1 MGRTLFWYI
10 FRDLVW
16 VFLLA
21 SGALAGIMSF
31 GGLLRPLTKYGL
43 DLSQVGQMLAYFL
56 PAMTNYSWPVAAVF
70 AAVFVYG
77 RLSADNEL
85 TAARAAGISYLSL
98 IMPSVLLGLGVS
110 LLSLVFLWFVV
121 PESFLRAER
130 VVYGNL
136 ARLVVSEVERTQ
148 RLTLH
153 SGDEQVV
160 VFARS
165 ARVVDPPADQPGRQA
180 VELSDVAIVRYAPQA
195 SRRAMPVPEDFYLAR
210 TAYALIEMSDDP
222 GSPVMLSA
230 SLIDGAKVPRP
241 VSNQTTA
248 SVQAAIRS
256 SSFGPYPLT
265 SELRESM
272 RYMNIRQLLALSA
285 TPELSSR
292 LRRMLADLTRD
303 DQQAEMAREFGRRLG
318 SGDRRIELVGDV
330 ETVEVFAGVIEPRV
344 EGSVVTIES
353 GDRDNPGLRV
363 RWGGS
368 GAIDALARSVRLDVR
383 IDPTNRR
390 ANVSVDLLDAV
401 IFVDGQATNRQSI
414 ERRLSIELPPEIAA
428 MTQTR
433 VASFLDSPSL
443 GDAGKARIRGRLVAQ
458 QNRITGELHS
468 RLAVAGS
475 CLLLPLVGAT
485 LGMFFRSGNFIGA
498 MALSTIPA
506 VLAVVLVVAG
516 RHTAANVPSAV
527 SADFANP
534 LTMGLVILWSGNA
547 LVLTAAA
554 SLYHRLSRT

>member
-31 GGLLRPLTKYGL
+31 GGLLRPLTKHGL

-85 TAARAAGISYLSL
+85 TAARAVGISYLSL
-98 IMPSVLLGLGVS
+98 IMPALLLGLGVS
-110 LLSLVFLWFVV
+110 LLSLLFLWFVV

-165 ARVVDPPADQPGRQA
+165 ARVLPPPVDQPRRQA
-180 VELSDVAIVRYAPQA
+180 VELSEVAIVRYAPPA
-195 SRRAMPVPEDFYLAR
+195 SRRAVPVPADFYLAR
-210 TAYALIEMSDDP
+210 TAYAVIEMPDDP
-222 GSPVMLSA
+222 ASPVMLTA
-230 SLIDGAKVPRP
+230 SLVDGAKVPRP
-241 VSNQTTA
+241 LSGRTTS

-265 SELRESM
+265 SEMRESM
-272 RYMNIRQLLALSA
+272 RFMNIRQLLALSA
-285 TPELSSR
+285 TPERSSR
-292 LRRMLADLTRD
+292 LRRMLADMTRD
-303 DQQAEMAREFGRRLG
+303 DQQAAMARDLAGRLS
-318 SGDRRIELVGDV
+318 SGERRIELVGDA
-330 ETVEVFAGVIEPRV
+330 ETVEIFAGAIDPKVDAN
-344 EGSVVTIES
+344 TLTLES
-353 GDRDNPGLRV
+353 GNRENPGLRV
-363 RWGGS
+363 RWGGD
-368 GAIDALARSVRLDVR
+368 GAIDAMARSLKLDVR
-383 IDPTNRR
+383 IDPASQR
-390 ANVSVDLLDAV
+390 ANIAVDLLDAV

-414 ERRLSIELPPEIAA
+414 ERRLSIELPSDIAA

-433 VASFLDSPSL
+433 VAEFLESSALAEP
-443 GDAGKARIRGRLVAQ
+443 GKARLRGRLVAQ
-458 QNRITGELHS
+458 QNRIAGELHS
-468 RLAVAGS
+468 RVAVAGS

-498 MALSTIPA
+498 MALSTLPA
-506 VLAVVLVVAG
+506 VLATVLVVAG
-516 RHTAANVPSAV
+516 RHTAANVPYSV
-527 SADFANP
+527 GLDFANP
-534 LTMGLVILWSGNA
+534 LTLGLVILWSGNA
-547 LVLTAAA
+547 LVLTAAVT
-554 SLYHRLSRT
+554 LYHRLSRT